1 MNLRKSTFVL
11 PILAIACL
19 VFAAVL
25 VSGCASSPGT
35 TPTTTTIP
43 PITTPAI
50 QKITVTGSTTVL
62 PLADK
67 EKEAFQANNSYADI
81 QTSGGGSSVGVKAAG
96 EGTAD
101 IGMSSRDLSADE
113 IAAYPTLVKQEIVY
127 DAVVLIVNSG
137 NPVESLTLTQ
147 IRGIYNGT
155 YTNWNQVGG
164 SNQVIVPVGR
174 DSASGTR
181 VYFADSVMK
190 NENFTPNMQEFN
202 SNGGVQQQVTQ
213 TPGAIGYV
221 GLSYTSGVKA
231 LKINVNGTAVAPS
244 IVTVSA
250 GTYPISRPLFM
261 LTKGQPTGLAKQ
273 FIDFILSPA
282 GQQIAAENGFVPLP

>member
-1 MNLRKSTFVL
+1 MKSKASPVMMTIFA
-11 PILAIACL
+11 ILCL
-19 VFAAVL
+19 VIAAVL
-25 VSGCASSPGT
+25 ASGCASTPGT
-35 TPTTTTIP
+35 TPTQTTAP
-43 PITTPAI
+43 PTTVGI
-50 QKITVTGSTTVL
+50 QKVSVTGSTTVL
-62 PLADK
+62 PLVEK
-67 EKEAFQANNSYADI
+67 EKEAFQANHPNADI
-81 QTSGGGSSVGVKAAG
+81 QTSGGGSSVGVKSAG
-96 EGTAD
+96 EGTAE

-113 IAAYPTLVKQEIVY
+113 IKAYPNLVKQEVAY
-127 DAVVLIVNSG
+127 DAVVLIVNTA
-137 NPVESLTLTQ
+137 NPIDSLTLTQ

-164 SNQVIVPVGR
+164 SNQVIVAVGR

-181 VYFADSVMK
+181 VYFAESVMK
-190 NENFTPNMQEFN
+190 NENFTSKMQEFN

-221 GLSYTSGVKA
+221 GLAYTEGVKA
-231 LKINVNGTAVAPS
+231 VKVNVNGTAVEPS
-244 IVTVSA
+244 IATVGA

-282 GQQIAAENGFVPLP
+282 GQKIAADNGFVPLP